1 MKGPN
6 PFVPWDETVIMGRK
20 QQMEAFS
27 VFLDRVAGGSSGVLL
42 LYGIPGSGKSML
54 MKLFHAEAQK
64 RGLFAPYMKVE
75 KRDKLDRISK
85 ALFSE
90 LENEI
95 AAKEP
100 SRADVL
106 SKEGNTGTLKGVIG
120 ALEKVMHSNF
130 PGVVF
135 LIDDLDRTRK
145 SEEMIRNIAN
155 VAKEKR
161 KVGFVVSS
169 TKRFEPPENAETM
182 HLDQVEEQEFHDY
195 IAKMLKKEPK
205 MGEECIK
212 AIYADCGGNPKLLKQ
227 VCWIL
232 YDSIRENE
240 KMITKA
246 HYVANMRSM
255 ISFLSR
261 DWFGKLYATAS
272 QQEKIILKNLARAPE
287 PLSVKELAAGLNKGM
302 GPVATLLIRL
312 EGKGHI
318 VRVERGRYKIFSK
331 LYAKFIQERG

>member
-20 QQMEAFS
+20 QQIEAFS
-27 VFLDRVAGGSSGVLL
+27 VFLDRVSSDSSGVLL
-42 LYGIPGSGKSML
+42 LQGLPGSGKSML
-54 MKLFHAEAQK
+54 MKLFHREAEK
-64 RGLFAPYMKVE
+64 RGLFAPYIKVE
-75 KRDKLDRISK
+75 KRDKLDRISR

-95 AAKEP
+95 AVKEP
-100 SRADVL
+100 LKVNAF
-106 SKEGNTGTLKGVIG
+106 SKEGNTGTLKGVIS
-120 ALEKVMHSNF
+120 ALEKVMRSNF

-135 LIDDLDRTRK
+135 LIDDLDCTRK
-145 SEEMIRNIAN
+145 SKEMIRNIAN

-169 TKRFEPPENAETM
+169 TRRFEPLENVETIY
-182 HLDQVEEQEFHDY
+182 LDPIEEQEFHDY

-232 YDSIRENE
+232 YDSIKENE

-246 HYVANMRSM
+246 HYATNIRGM

-272 QQEKIILKNLARAPE
+272 QQEKVVLKNLARAAE
-287 PLSVKELAAGLNKGM
+287 PPSIKELATRLNKGM

-312 EGKGHI
+312 EEKGHI
-318 VRVERGRYKIFSK
+318 VRVERGRYEIFSK